1 MEISAWAQANLM
13 NVHIPKGKPRMTVD
27 KLLPRGKRKR
37 DRKEIDEEALLDVQ
51 QALADN
57 PAEAA
62 KSRLEA
68 KMEKIRA
75 SKAENEDAAFWD
87 SVEGHKLREMLE
99 EV

>member
-1 MEISAWAQANLM
+1 MELLAWTQANLM
-13 NVHIPKGKPRMTVD
+13 NIHIPKGKPRMTVD

-51 QALADN
+51 QALSDN

-62 KSRLEA
+62 KNRLEA
-68 KMEKIRA
+68 KMHKIRT
-75 SKAENEDAAFWD
+75 SQMEEEDAAFWS
-87 SVEGHKLREMLE
+87 SVEGRKLREMLE